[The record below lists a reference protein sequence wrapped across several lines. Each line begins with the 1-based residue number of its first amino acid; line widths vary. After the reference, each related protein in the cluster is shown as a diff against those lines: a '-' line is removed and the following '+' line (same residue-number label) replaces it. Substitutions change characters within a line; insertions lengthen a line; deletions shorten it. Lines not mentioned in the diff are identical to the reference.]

1 MVATTVERMEPFDPE
16 NESIVVN
23 LEHQFTSAE
32 AESEEEVPVL
42 CLREGQA
49 APIMVD
55 AMGNAMPVT
64 MELDTRAAVSIMSE
78 QQQQEMFPGA
88 ELQPSQVVLLT
99 YTAESVTVV
108 GVLPV
113 RVVYKGE
120 EYELSFVTVQGN
132 EPALFG

>member
-1 MVATTVERMEPFDPE
+1 
-16 NESIVVN
+16 
-23 LEHQFTSAE
+23 
-32 AESEEEVPVL
+32 
-42 CLREGQA
+42 
-49 APIMVD
+49 
-55 AMGNAMPVT
+55 
-64 MELDTRAAVSIMSE
+64 
-78 QQQQEMFPGA
+78 MFPGA